1 MTKRMKRKITAA
13 LLLTVLVFTAF
24 REPLMKL
31 AKEATF
37 YWFDHTETELMV
49 KAYAE
54 ENRLFFSDYPE
65 SLIALLERNPETKE
79 FVLEYPQY
87 RAEGYDLS
95 QYAGKKVMRYVYSV
109 TNYPGATAPVY
120 ATLLIYKNQVIGG
133 DITDTAPGG
142 KIQGLKKLSPSETTP
157 TESIPGTT
165 AAQ

>member
-54 ENRLFFSDYPE
+54 ENRLFYSDYPE

-95 QYAGKKVMRYVYSV
+95 QYEACETVPLFCSGISGGVMRP
-109 TNYPGATAPVY
+109 TAATASVLP
-120 ATLLIYKNQVIGG
+120 A
-133 DITDTAPGG
+133 A
-142 KIQGLKKLSPSETTP
+142 GLPAWLWRA
-157 TESIPGTT
+157 II
-165 AAQ
+165 